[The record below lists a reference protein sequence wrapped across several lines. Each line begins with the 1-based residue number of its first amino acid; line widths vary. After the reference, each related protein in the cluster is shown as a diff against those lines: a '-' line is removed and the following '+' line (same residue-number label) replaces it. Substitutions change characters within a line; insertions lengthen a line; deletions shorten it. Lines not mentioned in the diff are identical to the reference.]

1 MTAGPSVVV
10 VDVWGLG
17 THIFDQKIQLTG
29 PKNLSEAKALY
40 QALQALY
47 IVYTVR
53 GVVNEERSY
62 QGPKV

>member
-29 PKNLSEAKALY
+29 PKNLSEAIALY
-40 QALQALY
+40 EALRALH
-47 IVYTVR
+47 TVQ
-53 GVVNEERSY
+53 GVVNEETSC